1 MPRLPEVTDRD
12 SLPEDKRFAFDYLAE
27 TRGGVR
33 LPFSVIL
40 NHPEVCYR
48 VAHVGSFA
56 RFESSLPRE
65 VIETATCV
73 AAREFECNFEWAAHA
88 RMASE
93 NGVSEAVMEVITN
106 QKGLDGL
113 SDQEKLVVGFA
124 RQLLREHRVDDA
136 TWSAAVAHW
145 GGNGALELTM
155 TVGYYCM
162 LACLLNVT
170 QIPAPAGAI
179 TMPGAKVP

>member
-12 SLPEDKRFAFDYLAE
+12 SLPEDKRFVFDYLKE

-33 LPFSVIL
+33 PPFSIIL

-73 AAREFECNFEWAAHA
+73 AVREFECNSEWAAHA
-88 RMASE
+88 RMATE
-93 NGVSEAVMEVITN
+93 NGVRAEAMDVVTHK
-106 QKGLDGL
+106 KGVEGL
-113 SDQEKLVVGFA
+113 SEQEQLVINFA
-124 RQLLREHRVDDA
+124 RQLLHGHRVDDP
-136 TWSAAVAHW
+136 TWNAAVAHW
-145 GGNGALELTM
+145 GANGALELTM

-162 LACLLNVT
+162 ISCLINAT
-170 QIPAPAGAI
+170 QIPAPEGGLV
-179 TMPGAKVP
+179 MPDAKIP